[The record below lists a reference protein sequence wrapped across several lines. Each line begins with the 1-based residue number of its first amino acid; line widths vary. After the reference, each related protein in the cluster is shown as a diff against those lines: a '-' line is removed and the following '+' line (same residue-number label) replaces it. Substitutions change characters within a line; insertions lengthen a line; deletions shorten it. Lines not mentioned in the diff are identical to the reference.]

1 LSALARDA
9 KVQAVSSSGTAF
21 VTNRYTVD
29 PDISAAQTLPG
40 HFYHDENVWK
50 LARNNVFAR
59 TWQWLGSVAD
69 VADAGSLSPRDLL
82 PGMFGAA
89 GEPLLLSRDKQGD
102 LRCLSNVCTHRGNLL
117 VTASCRADQIRCG
130 YHSRRFDLA
139 GRMTFMPEFGE
150 AKNFPSPADHLPQI
164 PFGEWM
170 GQGFASIAP
179 AAPLD
184 DFLHAMRARLSWMP
198 VDGFAADASRSRDY
212 VIHANWALYVEN
224 YLEGFHIP
232 FVHAGLNQTV
242 DYGSYASE
250 LYRYSNLQ
258 LAEAREGEMAFEIPE
273 SSPDHG
279 RRIAAY
285 YWWVFPNLMFNF
297 YPWGLSLNVVLPEAI
312 DRTRVLF
319 RSFVCDATKLD
330 GGAGAALDQ
339 VEMEDEAI
347 VEAVQRGTQSR
358 LYDRGRYSPAREQGT
373 HHFHR
378 LLMAFLYAADGAPSV
393 GAMMEAGES

>member
-1 LSALARDA
+1 MTTRFS
-9 KVQAVSSSGTAF
+9 
-21 VTNRYTVD
+21 VD
-29 PDISAAQTLPG
+29 PDIALARTLPG
-40 HFYHDENVWK
+40 RFYHDEAVWA
-50 LARNNVFAR
+50 LTRERVFAR
-59 TWQWLGSVAD
+59 SWQWLGLLDD
-69 VADAGSLSPRDLL
+69 VAESGSLAPRDLL
-82 PGMFGAA
+82 PGLCGEA
-89 GEPLLLSRDKQGD
+89 GEPLLLSRDKQGE

-117 VTASCRADQIRCG
+117 VKAPCRAEQIRCG

-139 GRMTFMPEFGE
+139 GHMTFMPEFGA

-184 DFLHAMRARLSWMP
+184 EFLQAMRARLSWMP
-198 VDGFAADASRSRDY
+198 FDGFAADASRNRDY

-242 DYGSYASE
+242 DYGSYTSE

-258 LAEAREGEMAFEIPE
+258 LAEARNGEVAFDLPAG
-273 SSPDHG
+273 SPDHG

-319 RSFVCDATKLD
+319 RSFVGDASKLEA
-330 GGAGAALDQ
+330 GAGSALDQ

-347 VEAVQRGTQSR
+347 VEAVQRGTRSR
-358 LYDRGRYSPAREQGT
+358 LYDRGRYSPTREQGT

-378 LLMAFLYAADGAPSV
+378 LLTEFLYPADGTSSV